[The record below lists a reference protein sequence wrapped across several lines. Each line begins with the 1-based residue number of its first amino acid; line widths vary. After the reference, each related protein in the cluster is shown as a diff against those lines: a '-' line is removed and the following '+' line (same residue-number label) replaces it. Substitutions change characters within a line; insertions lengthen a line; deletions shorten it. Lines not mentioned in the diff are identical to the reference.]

1 VMSFLVLYY
10 GVTDSAQ
17 LAPPSDDLSHLATTP
32 PAVYA
37 GATQSVTPGQP
48 VALHGSALDETV
60 APAALTVAWSKLDG
74 PGDVTFSTP
83 NSPATEATFSQP
95 GVYLLRLTADNGQ
108 LSAH

>member
-17 LAPPSDDLSHLATTP
+17 LAPPSDDLSHLAPTP

-48 VALHGSALDETV
+48 VELHGSALDETV
-60 APAALTVAWSKLDG
+60 APAGVTALWSPPMGGPRPPSRPQEKRFTQDG
-74 PGDVTFSTP
+74 RTGGAD
-83 NSPATEATFSQP
+83 
-95 GVYLLRLTADNGQ
+95 GRLEQSRRTRRR
-108 LSAH
+108 